1 MKNTPATKGTPTDRR
16 LEALEKHR
24 AGTQFQPLDADSPT
38 VLVQVR
44 LTEAQR
50 DQVDVAAQAAGLSRS
65 EAVRAALA
73 AWLVAVAE

>member
-1 MKNTPATKGTPTDRR
+1 MSTKATGRAAQ
-16 LEALEKHR
+16 LAALAANRE
-24 AGTQFQPLDADSPT
+24 GTQFRPLDADSPT

-65 EAVRAALA
+65 EAVRAALRR
-73 AWLVAVAE
+73 WLDESA